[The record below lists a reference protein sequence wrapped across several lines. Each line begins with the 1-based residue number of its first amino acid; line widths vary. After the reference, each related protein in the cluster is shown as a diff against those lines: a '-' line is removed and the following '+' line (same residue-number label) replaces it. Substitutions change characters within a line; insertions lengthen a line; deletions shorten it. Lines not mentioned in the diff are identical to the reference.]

1 LPRVLI
7 ERERG
12 EGRFERQRGKG
23 KVSSLSPKK
32 IFEKKIKLTLANFF
46 L

>member
-12 EGRFERQRGKG
+12 EGRLERQRGKG
-23 KVSSLSPKK
+23 KVSFFTKK